1 MEKITIV
8 GAGGWGTALAL
19 ILNNNGHKVT
29 LTDKFSEHLNE
40 IKVTKKNEKYLSGID
55 IPTEMILFEN
65 SIQSA
70 IEKNDICIIAV
81 PTQFIRAVLTEIP
94 VKILKSKKII
104 NVAKGIEIT
113 TRKRISQIIT
123 EIAGEELIS
132 NYCVLTGPS
141 HAEEAARKK
150 LTTVLAASDNIELAK
165 LTQRIF
171 ANKFFRVYTNS
182 DVIGAEIGGALKNI
196 IAIAAG
202 ICKGLQLGDNAV
214 AALITRGLA
223 EITRFGIFF
232 GADER
237 TFSGLSGL
245 GDLIVTCGSI
255 HSRNFRCGLA
265 LAKENN
271 IEKIKKDIGQAIEG
285 IYTSEAVNAIAIE
298 KNIDMPITEQ
308 VYNIISNSNIKP
320 IDAVNILMSRISKT
334 EFYL

>member
-1 MEKITIV
+1 
-8 GAGGWGTALAL
+8 
-19 ILNNNGHKVT
+19 LNNNGHKVT